1 MAAQAHQD
9 AVQVV
14 SSHIS
19 GRTGEQ
25 RPRLALVVRDEALHL
40 TVYLF
45 VGQIHAV
52 YALDLR
58 KKTSAIVIFFFLPG
72 GLCPGR
78 IGSNRNGGSSI
89 LDHKH

>member
-14 SSHIS
+14 SSHIG
-19 GRTGEQ
+19 GRSWEQ

-58 KKTSAIVIFFFLPG
+58 KKTAIVNLYVWRVMSRTHPEQQDWWESYF
-72 GLCPGR
+72 R
-78 IGSNRNGGSSI
+78 S
-89 LDHKH
+89 